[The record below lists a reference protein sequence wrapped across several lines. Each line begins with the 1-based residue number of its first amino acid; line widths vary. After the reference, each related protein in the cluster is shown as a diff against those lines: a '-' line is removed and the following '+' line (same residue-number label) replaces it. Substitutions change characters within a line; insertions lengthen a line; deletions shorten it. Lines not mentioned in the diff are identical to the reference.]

1 MNINDGLYPNA
12 NPGAVRNGVKSFALN
27 IMYNDDGNTLIN
39 ENGFEVYKKD
49 LNVYGTLIGKIEVPL
64 GVILFFKGIPDKIV
78 YIYQTI
84 KDINDIKTIVF
95 QGNFNFTIDHPI
107 SGTFT
112 YIDETNLFITFTEGV
127 SSDNE
132 TRILYITEAQSK
144 YKDYIKDTVIEDN
157 VTTITFKSELEYIL
171 NLIPDI
177 VFPTLDINIIAGGL
191 KAGGYQFATSIKLH
205 DGTYSDYSLLSP
217 VYYAAP
223 DYGEN
228 IAIGDVTKKG
238 FRFKFSK
245 AGTYKL
251 AIVYKSPTTEE
262 CYETFEINITSKG
275 GTFDFTT
282 ISKMKSISIDDI
294 IISNMAYTKDEA
306 QTSFEGYLLRGNV
319 VTPEYK
325 EITDYFTSIDGELL
339 LQKINIDFVKFAQ
352 FSGVKDFIQPTINP
366 IDNSG
371 KVGEF
376 FVSKDISNSGSFKED
391 EVYYFFIT
399 FIDHKGKYINSF
411 PIRNNKGTYAHII
424 PSAQV
429 KTLDLYGAKVTMNA
443 FLANFSSNITIAK
456 FRNTI
461 ASYAIYYAKSTPE
474 ISNWISQCFTIR
486 DIGINDVIGDNY
498 EDPV

>member
-49 LNVYGTLIGKIEVPL
+49 LDVYGTLVGKIEVPL
-64 GVILFFKGIPDKIV
+64 GVILFFKGTPDKIV
-78 YIYQTI
+78 YIYQTT
-84 KDINDIKTIVF
+84 KDKDDIKTIVF

-144 YKDYIKDTVIEDN
+144 YKGYIENPIIEDN
-157 VTTITFKSELEYIL
+157 VTTSTFKEGFEYIL

-177 VFPTLDINIIAGGL
+177 VFPTLDVNIIAGGL

-251 AIVYKSPTTEE
+251 AIVYKSPTT
-262 CYETFEINITSKG
+262 
-275 GTFDFTT
+275 
-282 ISKMKSISIDDI
+282 
-294 IISNMAYTKDEA
+294 
-306 QTSFEGYLLRGNV
+306 
-319 VTPEYK
+319 
-325 EITDYFTSIDGELL
+325 
-339 LQKINIDFVKFAQ
+339 
-352 FSGVKDFIQPTINP
+352 
-366 IDNSG
+366 
-371 KVGEF
+371 
-376 FVSKDISNSGSFKED
+376 
-391 EVYYFFIT
+391 
-399 FIDHKGKYINSF
+399 
-411 PIRNNKGTYAHII
+411 
-424 PSAQV
+424 
-429 KTLDLYGAKVTMNA
+429 
-443 FLANFSSNITIAK
+443 
-456 FRNTI
+456 
-461 ASYAIYYAKSTPE
+461 
-474 ISNWISQCFTIR
+474 
-486 DIGINDVIGDNY
+486 
-498 EDPV
+498 